1 MNEFITPIWDH
12 SVASPAPIPTPPHPH
27 SKENKEKK

>member
-1 MNEFITPIWDH
+1 M
-12 SVASPAPIPTPPHPH
+12 AAKK